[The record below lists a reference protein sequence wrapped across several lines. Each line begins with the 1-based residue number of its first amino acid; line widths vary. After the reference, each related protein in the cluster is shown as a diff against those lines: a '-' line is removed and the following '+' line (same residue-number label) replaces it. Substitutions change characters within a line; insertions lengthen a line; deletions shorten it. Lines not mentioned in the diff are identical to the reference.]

1 MFGFKIITQCE
12 RGVVFRFGQVLSGTR
27 APGLTWVNPFTDRLR
42 KVNMQI
48 VVVAVP
54 AQEAITLDNVT
65 VRVDAVVYYR
75 VVDPVKA
82 IINVQDYHHAV
93 SQVAQTSLR
102 SVIGQNDL
110 DQLLSGREKINAHLK
125 DVIDAPTEEPWG
137 ILVER
142 VELKD
147 ISLPES
153 MKRSMSRQAEAERE
167 RRARVIAADG
177 EYQASTRLAEAATVM
192 AADPAALQLRLLQTV
207 VEVAAEKNSTLVMP
221 FPVEL
226 LRFFD
231 NAAQS
236 QGRVQAAAAD
246 ARTADDSPQAAGVPA
261 LTATSL
267 PAGVSLA
274 GQLNGIAKAP
284 AGQRMLP
291 GKPGPKRACRATV
304 ECAKAPPA
312 RISAATQ
319 MASMIS
325 SIARARRRRAS
336 LVWPLMQYGHWVTCA
351 AATAISCLV
360 LGGQGAVGEHLPAER
375 VERLMDRRGE
385 LTAAVTDLAGSRR
398 IDHAGH
404 DRIPFLAAAIAVC
417 APGLPELMAA
427 DLIPRSCPGEV
438 ADCLR
443 VHDPGHVVDERLVL
457 PGPAQQVEAHLLAR
471 ADPRGGDHPAGVRPP
486 GTADVAG
493 RRLVGQPVD
502 RHHPG
507 RPRLAAVRLLA
518 ARGRQPVEQA
528 RPGQDPR
535 AGAHARQQCFAGM
548 PRMNACS
555 RVLQVSRAGPCP
567 ARDQKRVRRRSASKT
582 ILAAAPC
589 G

>member
-1 MFGFKIITQCE
+1 MFGFKIITQYE
-12 RGVVFRFGQVLSGTR
+12 QGVVFRFGRVLPGIR
-27 APGLTWVNPFTDRLR
+27 PPGLTWVNPFTDRLR

-48 VVVAVP
+48 LVVSVP

-93 SQVAQTSLR
+93 AQVALTSLR
-102 SVIGQNDL
+102 SVIGENDL
-110 DQLLSGREKINAHLK
+110 DQLLSGREKVNAHLK

-177 EYQASTRLAEAATVM
+177 EYQASARLAEAATVM

-207 VEVAAEKNSTLVMP
+207 AEVAAEKNSTLVMP

-236 QGRVQAAAAD
+236 QGRAQAAATTV
-246 ARTADDSPQAAGVPA
+246 RTADGSPQAAGVPA
-261 LTATSL
+261 PTTASL

-274 GQLNGIAKAP
+274 GQLNGIAKAS

-312 RISAATQ
+312 
-319 MASMIS
+319 
-325 SIARARRRRAS
+325 
-336 LVWPLMQYGHWVTCA
+336 H
-351 AATAISCLV
+351 
-360 LGGQGAVGEHLPAER
+360 LGGAP
-375 VERLMDRRGE
+375 DRFH
-385 LTAAVTDLAGSRR
+385 DL
-398 IDHAGH
+398 
-404 DRIPFLAAAIAVC
+404 LIA
-417 APGLPELMAA
+417 
-427 DLIPRSCPGEV
+427 
-438 ADCLR
+438 
-443 VHDPGHVVDERLVL
+443 
-457 PGPAQQVEAHLLAR
+457 GPAGGR
-471 ADPRGGDHPAGVRPP
+471 A
-486 GTADVAG
+486 
-493 RRLVGQPVD
+493 
-502 RHHPG
+502 
-507 RPRLAAVRLLA
+507 
-518 ARGRQPVEQA
+518 
-528 RPGQDPR
+528 
-535 AGAHARQQCFAGM
+535 
-548 PRMNACS
+548 
-555 RVLQVSRAGPCP
+555 
-567 ARDQKRVRRRSASKT
+567 
-582 ILAAAPC
+582 
-589 G
+589 